1 VEQVNDDHD
10 DGGGRGDD
18 QVLNA
23 WKRRKR
29 KIKRLKAKV

>member
-1 VEQVNDDHD
+1 VEQVNDDHE
-10 DGGGRGDD
+10 DGGSRSDD
-18 QVLNA
+18 QVLEA